1 MKRIFCILLIAAV
14 SMAAV
19 SCKKEGSFNP
29 KEKIV
34 AVYQQQTSV
43 TGAETTTVEK
53 YKAEDWVWEG
63 KLLKEVISYY
73 EDGTVLSHELMSY
86 KGGRLVKV
94 AYEGGDTYTEYT
106 YKSGKLTRIAMVS
119 DGEETFAADVE
130 HDGSNISKMKMSIDI
145 PDSMTAKFAERSLA
159 RVIPQQLAS
168 LLIPT
173 LTMVQRDNQ
182 AEKQSMAISINF
194 TYTDKN
200 LTKMAVVVSGFTIMT
215 VTCTYDDMKNPMQGC
230 FAMLSPSTLSKNNI
244 VETKMKLSGLLSQA
258 GGMMNSMEGLPLPG
272 NQKCSYTYTASDFP
286 ETMTTTST
294 ITEDDVTTTTTSTT
308 FYEYGD

>member
-1 MKRIFCILLIAAV
+1 MKRILCILLVAAV
-14 SMAAV
+14 SMAVV

-34 AVYQQQTSV
+34 AIYQQQTSV
-43 TGAETTTVEK
+43 TGDETTNVAK

-63 KLLKEVISYY
+63 KLLKEQISYN
-73 EDGTVLSHELMSY
+73 EDGTVLSRQMMTY

-94 AYEGGDTYTEYT
+94 ADESGDMYTEYT

-119 DGEETFAADVE
+119 EGEELFAADVE

-159 RVIPQQLAS
+159 MVIPQQLAS
-168 LLIPT
+168 LLMPT
-173 LTMVQRDNQ
+173 LTMVQHGNQ

-244 VETKMKLSGLLSQA
+244 VETKT
-258 GGMMNSMEGLPLPG
+258 GGMISSMEGLPLPG

-286 ETMTTTST
+286 ETMTTSFTT
-294 ITEDDVTTTTTSTT
+294 TEDDVTTTTTSTT

>member
-1 MKRIFCILLIAAV
+1 MKRILCILLVAAV

-34 AVYQQQTSV
+34 AIYQQQTSV
-43 TGAETTTVEK
+43 TGDETTNVAK

-63 KLLKEVISYY
+63 KLLKEQISYN
-73 EDGTVLSHELMSY
+73 EDGTVLSRQMMTY

-94 AYEGGDTYTEYT
+94 ADESGDMYTEYT
-106 YKSGKLTRIAMVS
+106 YKSGKLTRITMVS
-119 DGEETFAADVE
+119 EGEELFAADVE

-159 RVIPQQLAS
+159 MVIPQQLAS
-168 LLIPT
+168 LLMPT
-173 LTMVQRDNQ
+173 LTMVQHGNQ

-200 LTKMAVVVSGFTIMT
+200 LTKMAVVVSGFTVMT

-244 VETKMKLSGLLSQA
+244 VETKT
-258 GGMMNSMEGLPLPG
+258 GGMISSMEGLPLPS

-286 ETMTTTST
+286 ETMTTSFTT
-294 ITEDDVTTTTTSTT
+294 TEDDVTTTTTSTT

>member
-34 AVYQQQTSV
+34 AIYQQQTSV
-43 TGAETTTVEK
+43 TGDETTNVAK

-63 KLLKEVISYY
+63 KLLKEQISYN
-73 EDGTVLSHELMSY
+73 EDGTVLSRQMMTY

-94 AYEGGDTYTEYT
+94 ADESGDMYTEYT

-119 DGEETFAADVE
+119 EGEEMFAADVE

-145 PDSMTAKFAERSLA
+145 PDSMTSKFAERSLA
-159 RVIPQQLAS
+159 MVIPQQLAS
-168 LLIPT
+168 LLMPT
-173 LTMVQRDNQ
+173 LTMVQHGNQ
-182 AEKQSMAISINF
+182 AEKQSMAININF

-244 VETKMKLSGLLSQA
+244 VETKT
-258 GGMMNSMEGLPLPG
+258 GGMINSMEGLPIPG

>member
-1 MKRIFCILLIAAV
+1 MLQSRWLLCHVRKRV
-14 SMAAV
+14 RST
-19 SCKKEGSFNP
+19 P
-29 KEKIV
+29 KIV

-168 LLIPT
+168 LLMPT
-173 LTMVQRDNQ
+173 LTMVQRGNQ

-200 LTKMAVVVSGFTIMT
+200 LTKMAVVVSGFTVMT

-244 VETKMKLSGLLSQA
+244 VETKT
-258 GGMMNSMEGLPLPG
+258 GGMISSMEGLPLPS

-286 ETMTTTST
+286 ETMTTSFTT
-294 ITEDDVTTTTTSTT
+294 TEDDVTTTTTSTT